1 MLFNG
6 LLGDK
11 GKMKIT
17 KIIIN
22 NFRLLKNTE
31 IELEEDLSL
40 IIGKNNCGKTS
51 VLSALSKFFGNQKSV
66 VGFYYDD
73 LNIDF
78 QKKLFKCIEKQGQGW
93 KKQKIQGVELYIF
106 IQYDDIDNLANISSL
121 MLDLDPDNKVVVLKA
136 EYILD
141 DAGIFALVDA
151 FEKYYKR
158 FKNDKRNKLSKKEC
172 YDKFMHM
179 KSKKY
184 FRIVYKAILFD
195 KSTGN
200 ICSDVFRIIDKR
212 KIDLEKIISVKFIAA
227 KRETMNKDNDDTLS
241 SLSNK
246 YYEKIKDNEEN
257 PVIQNFEDELVNTDA
272 SLTKVY
278 DGLFEKIIGKIKK
291 FGGIKE
297 NETIVKIIS
306 TLGQQQLLRDN
317 TTMVYEAD
325 NHQLPES
332 YNGLGYLNLISII
345 IQIETILAEFRGD
358 NDENFV
364 PADINLLFIE
374 EPEAHTHPQMQYIF
388 IKNIKDL
395 LIDGSIGEDL
405 KHKINLQTVI
415 TTHSSH
421 IVAECDFDDIKY
433 FQKTSTTSVVSKNL
447 RNLETEYKDENDPNN
462 RRFKFLKQ
470 YLTLNYAEIFFADK
484 VVLYEG
490 DTERILLPA
499 MMKKIDQEEVDKSI
513 LPLMAQNISLLEAG
527 ANSQLFDKFLQF
539 IGIKTLIITDI
550 DAGKET
556 KIKDKNGVDRIE
568 IEKAEVEKGTTTSNN
583 ALKHYYKT
591 ALEKWGRTKLNFLKT
606 RKTEQ
611 KILINE
617 NGVWKQNKKGNLMVV
632 YQTEEVRGGSKYY
645 PRSFED
651 AFLFYN
657 REFVIS
663 NLDSFSSL
671 KNIKKVG
678 EKVTGTSK
686 YKYSAY
692 EIAKDCIKSKPAFPM
707 DILLCSE
714 ANDITDFSNWEIPPY
729 IREGLEWLREG

>member
-1 MLFNG
+1 
-6 LLGDK
+6 
-11 GKMKIT
+11 
-17 KIIIN
+17 
-22 NFRLLKNTE
+22 
-31 IELEEDLSL
+31 
-40 IIGKNNCGKTS
+40 
-51 VLSALSKFFGNQKSV
+51 
-66 VGFYYDD
+66 
-73 LNIDF
+73 
-78 QKKLFKCIEKQGQGW
+78 
-93 KKQKIQGVELYIF
+93 
-106 IQYDDIDNLANISSL
+106 
-121 MLDLDPDNKVVVLKA
+121 
-136 EYILD
+136 
-141 DAGIFALVDA
+141 
-151 FEKYYKR
+151 
-158 FKNDKRNKLSKKEC
+158 
-172 YDKFMHM
+172 
-179 KSKKY
+179 
-184 FRIVYKAILFD
+184 
-195 KSTGN
+195 
-200 ICSDVFRIIDKR
+200 
-212 KIDLEKIISVKFIAA
+212 
-227 KRETMNKDNDDTLS
+227 
-241 SLSNK
+241 
-246 YYEKIKDNEEN
+246 
-257 PVIQNFEDELVNTDA
+257 
-272 SLTKVY
+272 
-278 DGLFEKIIGKIKK
+278 
-291 FGGIKE
+291 
-297 NETIVKIIS
+297 
-306 TLGQQQLLRDN
+306 
-317 TTMVYEAD
+317 MVYQAD

-345 IQIETILAEFRGD
+345 IQIETILAEFRND
-358 NDENFV
+358 NDEDRV

-395 LIDGSIGEDL
+395 LINGSIGVGL

-421 IVAECDFDDIKY
+421 IVAECNFDDIKY
-433 FQKTSTTSVVSKNL
+433 FQKTSTTSAISKNL
-447 RNLETEYKDENDPNN
+447 KNLEIEYKDENDPNN

-513 LPLMAQNISLLEAG
+513 LPLLAQNISLLEAG

-556 KIKDKNGVDRIE
+556 KIKDKNGVDRIV

-591 ALEKWGRTKLNFLKT
+591 ALEKWGRTKLNFFKT

-617 NGVWKQNKKGNLMVV
+617 KGLWKQNKKGNLMVV
-632 YQTEEVRGGSKYY
+632 YQTEEVRDGNKYY

-651 AFLFYN
+651 AFLFCN
-657 REFVIS
+657 REFIIN
-663 NLDSFSSL
+663 NLDNFNSL

-678 EKVTGTSK
+678 EKIVGTSK

-692 EIAKDCIKSKPAFPM
+692 EIAKDCIESKPAFPM
-707 DILLCSE
+707 DVLLCSE

>member
-1 MLFNG
+1 
-6 LLGDK
+6 
-11 GKMKIT
+11 MKIT

-31 IELEEDLSL
+31 IDLEKDLSL

-51 VLSALSKFFGNQKSV
+51 VLSVLSKFLGDQ
-66 VGFYYDD
+66 GFTGSFNYDD
-73 LNIDF
+73 FNIDF
-78 QKKLFKCIEKQGQGW
+78 QKKLFKSIDKHGEDWENQE
-93 KKQKIQGVELYIF
+93 IQGIELYIF
-106 IQYDDIDNLANISSL
+106 IQYDDTDNLANISSL

-136 EYILD
+136 EYNIDEVDMYNLS
-141 DAGIFALVDA
+141 DA
-151 FEKYYKR
+151 FEKYYER
-158 FKNDKRNKLSKKEC
+158 FKNDKHNRLSRKDC
-172 YDKFMHM
+172 YDKFMHT

-184 FRIVYKAILFD
+184 FKLVYKAILFD
-195 KSTGN
+195 KNANS
-200 ICSDVFRIIDKR
+200 ICSNKFRILDKR
-212 KIDLEKIISVKFIAA
+212 KIDLAKIISIKFIGA
-227 KRETMNKDNDDTLS
+227 KRETMNKDNDGTLS
-241 SLSNK
+241 SLSSK
-246 YYEKIKDNEEN
+246 YYEKIKENDEN
-257 PVIQNFEDELVNTDA
+257 PIIQRFEDELVNTDA

-278 DGLFEKIIGKIKK
+278 DGLFEKVISKVKK

-345 IQIETILAEFRGD
+345 IQIETILAEFRCD
-358 NDENFV
+358 NNESIISS
-364 PADINLLFIE
+364 DINLLFIE
-374 EPEAHTHPQMQYIF
+374 EPEAHTHPQMQYVF

-395 LIDGSIGEDL
+395 LIDGSIGKDL
-405 KHKINLQTVI
+405 KHTINLQTVI

-421 IVAECDFDDIKY
+421 IVSECDFDDIKY
-433 FQKTSTTSVVSKNL
+433 FQKTSSTSVVSKNL
-447 RNLETEYKDENDPNN
+447 RDLEAEYKDENDPEN

-499 MMKKIDQEEVDKSI
+499 MMKKIDQEEADKSI

-556 KIKDKNGVDRIE
+556 KVTDKNGVVRTVIKE
-568 IEKAEVEKGTTTSNN
+568 TEVKKGTTTSNN
-583 ALKHYYKT
+583 ALKHYYMVP
-591 ALEKWGRTKLNFLKT
+591 LETWGRTKLNFFKT
-606 RKTEQ
+606 RRKEQ
-611 KILINE
+611 KILLNE
-617 NGVWKQNKKGNLMVV
+617 NGIWKQNKKGKLMVV
-632 YQTEEVRGGSKYY
+632 YQTEEVAEDGCEYY

-657 REFVIS
+657 REFVID
-663 NLDSFSSL
+663 NLGSFNSL
-671 KNIKKVG
+671 QHIERIGDRIK
-678 EKVTGTSK
+678 GTST
-686 YKYSAY
+686 YRYTAY
-692 EIAKDCIKSKPAFPM
+692 ELAKECIKSKPAFPL
-707 DILLCSE
+707 DVLLCSE
-714 ANDITDFSNWEIPPY
+714 ANGISDFSNWEIPPY
-729 IREGLEWLREG
+729 IKEGLEWLRAD